1 MSNPLTFLLPFRYD
15 TVRNV
20 LLVQSAPVDLALEA
34 AARVRAL
41 FPGCHLEGVLRD
53 SDRAAAAPG
62 VFDRVTLVRWEDR
75 REILR
80 RLRHQRYDA
89 VVILLSRR
97 GGSDYLRL
105 MPYLL
110 RTRAILVF
118 NDRLDYFPV
127 HATRLATLAHHV
139 TGRTSLGALTRWAV
153 ARAVLYPATLTV
165 LLASVARLHLRA
177 AFRRAR
183 LGPAR
188 RPHEP

>member
-1 MSNPLTFLLPFRYD
+1 MSNPLTFLRPFRYD

-20 LLVQSAPVDLALEA
+20 LLVQSAPIDLTLEA

-53 SDRAAAAPG
+53 NDGTAAVARA
-62 VFDRVTLVRWEDR
+62 FDRVILVRWEDR
-75 REILR
+75 REVLR
-80 RLRHQRYDA
+80 RLRRQRYDA
-89 VVILLSRR
+89 VVILLSGR

-118 NDRLDYFPV
+118 NDRLDYFPL

-139 TGRTSLGALTRWAV
+139 TGRTSLGSLVRWAAV
-153 ARAVLYPATLTV
+153 RAVLYSATLAV
-165 LLASVARLHLRA
+165 LLASVARLQLRA
-177 AFRRAR
+177 AIRRIR
-183 LGPAR
+183 KS
-188 RPHEP
+188 PHAHHEA

>member
-1 MSNPLTFLLPFRYD
+1 
-15 TVRNV
+15 
-20 LLVQSAPVDLALEA
+20 
-34 AARVRAL
+34 
-41 FPGCHLEGVLRD
+41 
-53 SDRAAAAPG
+53 
-62 VFDRVTLVRWEDR
+62 VTLVRWQDR

-80 RLRHQRYDA
+80 RLRRQRYDV

-110 RTRAILVF
+110 RTQAILVF
-118 NDRLDYFPV
+118 NDRLDYFPL
-127 HATRLATLAHHV
+127 HATRLATLAYHV
-139 TGRTSLGALTRWAV
+139 TGRTSLASLARWAA

-183 LGPAR
+183 LGRAR
-188 RPHEP
+188 GGHQP